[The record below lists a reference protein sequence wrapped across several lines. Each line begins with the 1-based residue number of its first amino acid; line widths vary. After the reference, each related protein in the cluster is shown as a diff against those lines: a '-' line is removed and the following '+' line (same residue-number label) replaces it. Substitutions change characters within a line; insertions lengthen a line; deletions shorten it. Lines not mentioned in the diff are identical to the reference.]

1 MTETARP
8 MRMHGR
14 KMLDALREAGI
25 IRDADYVYRVVIDI
39 TIDKAVIM
47 YVERYGDTRLLDL
60 THALDG
66 AEIEIREQVRA

>member
-1 MTETARP
+1 

-14 KMLDALREAGI
+14 KMLDALKEAGI
-25 IRDADYVYRVVIDI
+25 IRDGDYVHRVVIDI

-66 AEIEIREQVRA
+66 AVATVEFAVACDTFTGS